1 MVGGMQF
8 ERCGQPCM
16 LHKATGC
23 RTKSTGLQFKATFLK
38 CTPPHRGKGLKN
50 TSGSGLIKGIGPI
63 YAKKLVEK
71 FGKEIFTIIDQYS
84 VQLEEVDGIGPG
96 RRQNIKTAWVE
107 QKAVCDIM
115 IFLHSLGLSHGPLW
129 TKLRRTGHPPIR
141 T

>member
-1 MVGGMQF
+1 
-8 ERCGQPCM
+8 
-16 LHKATGC
+16 
-23 RTKSTGLQFKATFLK
+23 
-38 CTPPHRGKGLKN
+38 LKN